1 MTIQLYLTV
10 LIINIAVITPAHG
23 QLLSNEDNP
32 SLLDRVLQV
41 VWEPSSLIRMWVGL
55 DQLYN
60 IALSWRTVAK
70 KLASLPFGEGRSMD
84 HVKLQEPR
92 HIKYYKPSVAS
103 QWDRFNKI
111 YASSNLSPIVSDA
124 RNRLVQQHVSNAIF
138 QPPKNYAH
146 NSMESNQNPSIYG
159 LPPPF
164 LFKTQDVLVNPEY
177 LDLSQN
183 ENEIEPLL
191 PFENGNDPL
200 AVSKYLELQK
210 LENQKILMDNSYS
223 DQTAGAASLVPS
235 VDLSSV
241 SNVSPQERLNRLL
254 KLLKTLGEMQDNLIR
269 RESSD
274 TSKR

>member
-10 LIINIAVITPAHG
+10 LIISITVITPAHG

-124 RNRLVQQHVSNAIF
+124 RNRLVQQQMSNVIF
-138 QPPKNYAH
+138 QPSENYAY
-146 NSMESNQNPSIYG
+146 NSVKSNQNPGIYG

-164 LFKTQDVLVNPEY
+164 LFQTQDVMMNPES
-177 LDLSQN
+177 LDSLQN
-183 ENEIEPLL
+183 ANEMEPSS
-191 PFENGNDPL
+191 PFENVHDPL
-200 AVSKYLELQK
+200 AISKYLEVQK
-210 LENQKILMDNSYS
+210 LENQKILIDKSYP
-223 DQTAGAASLVPS
+223 DQAAGAVSLVPS
-235 VDLSSV
+235 VDPSSV
-241 SNVSPQERLNRLL
+241 LNVSPQERLNRLL
-254 KLLKTLGEMQDNLIR
+254 KLLKTLGDMQENLIR
-269 RESSD
+269 RESLD

>member
-1 MTIQLYLTV
+1 MTIQVYLTV
-10 LIINIAVITPAHG
+10 LIISITVTTPTHG

-32 SLLDRVLQV
+32 SLLDRVVQV
-41 VWEPSSLIRMWVGL
+41 VWEPSSLIRLWVGL

-124 RNRLVQQHVSNAIF
+124 RNRLVQQHLSNAIL
-138 QPPKNYAH
+138 QSPKHYAY
-146 NSMESNQNPSIYG
+146 NSVKSHQNPGI
-159 LPPPF
+159 PPSF
-164 LFKTQDVLVNPEY
+164 LFQTQDALVDTES
-177 LDLSQN
+177 LDLLQN
-183 ENEIEPLL
+183 ANEIEPFS
-191 PFENGNDPL
+191 PIVNGHDPL

-210 LENQKILMDNSYS
+210 LENQKILIDKSYS
-223 DQTAGAASLVPS
+223 DQAAGAASLVPS
-235 VDLSSV
+235 VDPSSV
-241 SNVSPQERLNRLL
+241 LNVNPQERLNRFL
-254 KLLKTLGEMQDNLIR
+254 KLLKSLGDMQENLIR
-269 RESSD
+269 RESLD